1 MQLSI
6 KDSDLKGVFNLEV
19 NAIVFLLCKD
29 NIWMSIFSRKGPRFV
44 LFAKFFAQQDPFKGT
59 EVRQWPTYRATAARP
74 LQELQLS
81 QSLLNYHLK
90 PFLNRHYCLSGTVV
104 SRPYLALPWCCDF
117 QSCILCRY
125 LFFMVLKSIE
135 THKAGARPISS
146 QSQFSHAMKNT
157 VVQEQPGPFLQAIF
171 HHVRPWM
178 EERSEE
184 WCNRSI
190 CLTGGG
196 ADGNFMLSSRYDET
210 QMSLNLNESNGR
222 GIIGSL
228 GSSSYCPAGLSVE
241 NGLFCS
247 PWSTEVRAVTIR
259 PIFQPLW
266 GSRAKPLK
274 LEAWQH
280 FLSQHAQLMTFTR
293 LLVQL

>member
-29 NIWMSIFSRKGPRFV
+29 NIWMSIFSRKRPRFV

-90 PFLNRHYCLSGTVV
+90 PFLNRHYCLSGAVV
-104 SRPYLALPWCCDF
+104 SRPDLALPRCCDF

-135 THKAGARPISS
+135 TRKAGARPISS
-146 QSQFSHAMKNT
+146 QSQFSHAMKNM

-178 EERSEE
+178 DERSEE

-196 ADGNFMLSSRYDET
+196 ADGILCWARGMMKLRCHLTWMKVMAEASWGPWGAPVIALQGFQWEMACSAHHEALRWEQWLSDQYF
-210 QMSLNLNESNGR
+210 SLFEGAGQNLWSWR
-222 GIIGSL
+222 L
-228 GSSSYCPAGLSVE
+228 GSIFWVSMPSWWHLPGCWSS
-241 NGLFCS
+241 
-247 PWSTEVRAVTIR
+247 
-259 PIFQPLW
+259 
-266 GSRAKPLK
+266 
-274 LEAWQH
+274 
-280 FLSQHAQLMTFTR
+280 
-293 LLVQL
+293 